1 MSEKKLTREADT
13 STLYEFKGSVPKPSL
28 LVPLSLQHVLA
39 AVVGV
44 ITPSIIIAGVC
55 GLTES
60 EKTMMIQAALLL
72 TAIATL
78 LQLFP
83 IFNRLGAGL
92 PVIMGTSFAYVPTLQ
107 AIGGEI
113 IGGIVA
119 IIFGIFVKEIRKLFP
134 DVVTG
139 TVIFTI
145 GLSLYP
151 TAIKYMAGGAGSK
164 EFGSMKNWV
173 VALCTFGIVL
183 ILSNFTKGIFKL
195 GSLFFGMIAG
205 YLLALAFGMVDF
217 SSVTNTTAI
226 VAVPQFMHFQ
236 IKFVPSACISLA
248 IVYIV
253 NSVQTIGDLTS
264 TTMGGMDRVPTNR
277 ELQGGILTQG
287 VMSIFGAFFGGL
299 PTATYSQNVGIVT
312 VNKVINRIVFLVAAV
327 ILIYSC
333 ILSSINNNSTECYRW
348 CNIICICTDCHDWC
362 SYVYKRWIDSKKDN
376 GSWYVCSFRCRNY
389 TGCGLFIRPWTS
401 GMD

>member
-107 AIGGEI
+107 AIGGEFDMGTILGAEI

-119 IIFGIFVKEIRKLFP
+119 IIFGIFVKEIRKLWSFSLSNC
-134 DVVTG
+134 DKIHG
-139 TVIFTI
+139 WGSRIKRI
-145 GLSLYP
+145 WKYEELGCCSLY
-151 TAIKYMAGGAGSK
+151 IWS
-164 EFGSMKNWV
+164 
-173 VALCTFGIVL
+173 
-183 ILSNFTKGIFKL
+183 
-195 GSLFFGMIAG
+195 
-205 YLLALAFGMVDF
+205 
-217 SSVTNTTAI
+217 
-226 VAVPQFMHFQ
+226 
-236 IKFVPSACISLA
+236 
-248 IVYIV
+248 
-253 NSVQTIGDLTS
+253 
-264 TTMGGMDRVPTNR
+264 
-277 ELQGGILTQG
+277 
-287 VMSIFGAFFGGL
+287 
-299 PTATYSQNVGIVT
+299 
-312 VNKVINRIVFLVAAV
+312 
-327 ILIYSC
+327 
-333 ILSSINNNSTECYRW
+333 
-348 CNIICICTDCHDWC
+348 C
-362 SYVYKRWIDSKKDN
+362 SYFK
-376 GSWYVCSFRCRNY
+376 
-389 TGCGLFIRPWTS
+389 
-401 GMD
+401 

>member
-107 AIGGEI
+107 AIGGEFDMGTILGAEI

-119 IIFGIFVKEIRKLFP
+119 IIFGIFVKEK
-134 DVVTG
+134 
-139 TVIFTI
+139 TI
-145 GLSLYP
+145 SGCCYWNCNFYNWSFSLSNCDKIHGWGSRIKRIWKYEELGCCSLYVW
-151 TAIKYMAGGAGSK
+151 
-164 EFGSMKNWV
+164 N
-173 VALCTFGIVL
+173 
-183 ILSNFTKGIFKL
+183 
-195 GSLFFGMIAG
+195 
-205 YLLALAFGMVDF
+205 
-217 SSVTNTTAI
+217 
-226 VAVPQFMHFQ
+226 
-236 IKFVPSACISLA
+236 
-248 IVYIV
+248 
-253 NSVQTIGDLTS
+253 
-264 TTMGGMDRVPTNR
+264 
-277 ELQGGILTQG
+277 
-287 VMSIFGAFFGGL
+287 
-299 PTATYSQNVGIVT
+299 
-312 VNKVINRIVFLVAAV
+312 
-327 ILIYSC
+327 
-333 ILSSINNNSTECYRW
+333 
-348 CNIICICTDCHDWC
+348 C
-362 SYVYKRWIDSKKDN
+362 SYFK
-376 GSWYVCSFRCRNY
+376 
-389 TGCGLFIRPWTS
+389 
-401 GMD
+401 